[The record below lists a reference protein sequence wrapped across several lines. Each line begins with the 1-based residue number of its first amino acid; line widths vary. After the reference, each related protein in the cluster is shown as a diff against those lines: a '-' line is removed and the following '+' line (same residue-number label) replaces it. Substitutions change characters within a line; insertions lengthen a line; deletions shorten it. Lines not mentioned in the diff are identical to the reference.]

1 MNHSFATGTRT
12 LKLGNCHKFLA
23 TGRVRRQALAKRL
36 ERQWRELLMHATIER
51 DPEKMS
57 RLTAEIDRRKRPAE
71 IPNLRDG
78 SVLGI

>member
-1 MNHSFATGTRT
+1 
-12 LKLGNCHKFLA
+12 
-23 TGRVRRQALAKRL
+23 
-36 ERQWRELLMHATIER
+36 MHATIER